1 MVEEEIQ
8 KGPQNES
15 LATYA
20 RPYPGSARK
29 PGAMWT
35 YVKGRKEALNAD
47 RQEMNGFV
55 TWENC
60 MLLLN

>member
-35 YVKGRKEALNAD
+35 YVKGRKEALKSRAT
-47 RQEMNGFV
+47 RTEASRKI
-55 TWENC
+55 T
-60 MLLLN
+60 